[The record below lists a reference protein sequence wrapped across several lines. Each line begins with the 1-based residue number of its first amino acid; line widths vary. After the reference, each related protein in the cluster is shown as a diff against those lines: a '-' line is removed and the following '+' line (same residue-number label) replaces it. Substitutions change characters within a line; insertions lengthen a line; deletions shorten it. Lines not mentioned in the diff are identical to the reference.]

1 METKKFNAQTERLMD
16 LMINS
21 IYTNKEIFLRE
32 LISNASDSMDKMYYI
47 ALNDDDIK
55 FEHDDYYIR
64 IIPNKDDRTLTIEDN
79 GIGMTENELIDNL
92 GTIAKSGSEEF
103 KKANKKS
110 EEYEIIGQFGVGF
123 YSAFMVADKIEVLSK
138 SYKED
143 SAHLW
148 TSKGASGYTIEDA
161 EKESHG
167 TFIKL
172 YLRENTDDY
181 EYDEFLEEYRI
192 RDLVSHYS
200 NYIRYPIKM
209 NVEKQRPTEDAT
221 AEDPKFETYRED
233 DILNS
238 TVPMWRKNKNEL
250 TDEDYNLFFKQRHFG
265 FDDPISHLH
274 INVEGLIAFKSILFI
289 PSKRPYDFF
298 NIENKRGLELYS
310 NGVLIMENCE
320 DLLPPY
326 LSFVKGVVDSEDISL
341 NISREMLQKT
351 RELELIKKNIEKKVL
366 EELTRLLKEDR
377 QKYKEFFK
385 NFGVLLKSGAYD
397 NYGQNVDKLKD
408 LFIFPSTKRESTT
421 LSEYV
426 EILKPEQEYIY
437 YVSGSSVDSVTELPQ
452 IKSFIDK
459 DYEVLVFTDP
469 IDEFVI
475 KVLGEYD
482 GKKFKSIS
490 ETSTDNSEES
500 ATDTEIIKDM
510 LEILKDEVVEIRENP
525 SLKNDASY
533 LSSRGEISIEMEKT
547 LKNMPGNQNFK
558 AEKVLEINPNHP
570 AFEKLEKYKSE
581 DEDLFKTYTNLLY
594 NQARLMAG
602 LTIEDPISFARDISK
617 LM

>member
-79 GIGMTENELIDNL
+79 GIGMAEDELIDNL

-167 TFIKL
+167 TSIKL

-421 LSEYV
+421 LREYV

>member
-79 GIGMTENELIDNL
+79 GIGMTEDELIDNL

-138 SYKED
+138 SYTED

-167 TFIKL
+167 TSIKL

-397 NYGQNVDKLKD
+397 NYGQNADKLKD

>member
-138 SYKED
+138 SYKEN

-167 TFIKL
+167 TSIKL

-397 NYGQNVDKLKD
+397 NYGQNADKLKD

>member
-79 GIGMTENELIDNL
+79 GIGMAEDELIDNL

-167 TFIKL
+167 TSIKL

-366 EELTRLLKEDR
+366 EKLTRLLKEDR

-397 NYGQNVDKLKD
+397 NYGQNADKLKD

-421 LSEYV
+421 LREYV

>member
-209 NVEKQRPTEDAT
+209 NIEKQRPTEDAT

>member
-167 TFIKL
+167 TSIKL

>member
-79 GIGMTENELIDNL
+79 GIGMAEDELIDNL

-167 TFIKL
+167 TSIKL

-274 INVEGLIAFKSILFI
+274 INVEGLIAFKSIIFI

>member
-167 TFIKL
+167 TSIKL

-366 EELTRLLKEDR
+366 EKLTRLLKEDR

-421 LSEYV
+421 LREYV

>member
-79 GIGMTENELIDNL
+79 GIGMAEDELIDNL

-167 TFIKL
+167 TSIKL

-366 EELTRLLKEDR
+366 EKLTRLLKEDR

-397 NYGQNVDKLKD
+397 NYGQNADKLKD